1 MNPQRKKIIL
11 SSVPYVFVALFATK
25 LGLAWRLAEGADV
38 SEKALSLLSTLAVAF
53 SSPAPSF
60 HPFDLCVGIIVA
72 GVFRGIVYV
81 KSKNA
86 KKYRKNEEY
95 GSARWGT
102 SEDIAPYIDPVFSK
116 NVLLTRTERLT
127 MNGSAWSYL

>member
-1 MNPQRKKIIL
+1 MNPKRKKIIL
-11 SSVPYVFVALFATK
+11 SSVSYLFVALFATK
-25 LGLAWRLAEGADV
+25 LGLAWRLAEGADA
-38 SEKALSLLSTLAVAF
+38 SAKLLNLLDTLAVAF

-72 GVFRGIVYV
+72 GIFRGIVYV

-95 GSARWGT
+95 GSARWG
-102 SEDIAPYIDPVFSK
+102 A
-116 NVLLTRTERLT
+116 
-127 MNGSAWSYL
+127 

>member
-1 MNPQRKKIIL
+1 MNPKTRKIIL

-25 LGLAWRLAEGADV
+25 LGLAWRLAEGADA
-38 SEKALSLLSTLAVAF
+38 SAKLLNLLDTLTVAF

-72 GVFRGIVYV
+72 GIFRGIVYV

-102 SEDIAPYIDPVFSK
+102 QEDIAPYIDSVFSQ
-116 NVLLTRTERLT
+116 NVLLT
-127 MNGSAWSYL
+127 

>member
-1 MNPQRKKIIL
+1 MNPKTRKIIL

-25 LGLAWRLAEGADV
+25 LGLAWRLAEGADA
-38 SEKALSLLSTLAVAF
+38 SAKLLNLLDTLTVAF

-72 GVFRGIVYV
+72 GIFRGIVYV

-86 KKYRKNEEY
+86 KKYRKTRSTAPPAGE
-95 GSARWGT
+95 RPKT
-102 SEDIAPYIDPVFSK
+102 SRPISTRCSPKMFSSLRR
-116 NVLLTRTERLT
+116 NV
-127 MNGSAWSYL
+127 